1 MRWNLLIEPLG
12 YRPRL
17 INSFFAVMV
26 MYISNMAIPRS
37 GEIARCSVLKRYE
50 KVPVSQSFGTV
61 VTERVFDMIML
72 GILFLIVLFT
82 QMKTVLEFVR
92 NNPDF
97 KHNIEA
103 IFSLQNLIILVI
115 LIVGFIVLMFLFRSK
130 LSENKLFKTIKEI
143 FMSFA
148 DGLFTVWK
156 MEKKWQFI
164 FHSIFIWTMYF
175 LMIYVVFQS
184 FEFTKHLGI
193 MVGLTVFVMSSPG
206 MVAPSPGGIGT
217 WHFMAI
223 ETLILY
229 GVQKYP
235 DANAFA
241 FAAHGAMT
249 LFILILG
256 LTSIV
261 LLPVVNRRK

>member
-1 MRWNLLIEPLG
+1 
-12 YRPRL
+12 
-17 INSFFAVMV
+17 
-26 MYISNMAIPRS
+26 
-37 GEIARCSVLKRYE
+37 
-50 KVPVSQSFGTV
+50 V
-61 VTERVFDMIML
+61 VTERIFDMIML
-72 GILFLIVLFT
+72 GFLLLIVLFT
-82 QMKTVLEFVR
+82 QMKTVLVFVH
-92 NNPDF
+92 NNPEV
-97 KHNIEA
+97 KNNVQT
-103 IFSLQNLIILVI
+103 IFSMQNLIVFVVMLTFFIIL
-115 LIVGFIVLMFLFRSK
+115 LLLFRSK
-130 LSENKLFKTIKEI
+130 LAENKIFKKIKEL

-148 DGLFTVWK
+148 SGLLTVWK
-156 MEKKWQFI
+156 MKKKWQFI
-164 FHSIFIWTMYF
+164 FHSIFIWVMYF

-184 FEFTKHLGI
+184 FEFTKHLGV
-193 MVGLTVFVMSSPG
+193 MVGLTVFVMSSLG

-256 LTSIV
+256 LISIV
-261 LLPVVNRRK
+261 LLPIVNRGKSS